1 MIDIKKV
8 MSELTLEEKAG
19 LCSGQTFWLTKAI
32 ERLGVPSVMMT
43 DGPHGLRKEVQKSGG
58 TNIMKGSEPSTCF
71 PTAVTTASSW
81 DRQLLFGVGKAI
93 GEEAI
98 DQGVSTV
105 LGPGTNI
112 KRSPLCGR
120 NFEYFSEDPYLAGEM
135 ATAFIKGTKSVKVGN
150 SLKHYAANNQEYLRM
165 SIDAKVDERTLRE
178 IYLPA
183 FETAVKEAQPQ
194 QVMCSYN
201 MLNGEFVSDSK
212 RMLNDILREEWGFE
226 GIVVSDW
233 GATNDRVLGIKG
245 GLDLEMPG
253 NKGMNDRQIVKAVNE
268 GRLSMEELDVVVER
282 MLRYISECAEQ
293 KAANEGK
300 KADYAAHHQVA
311 RTAAAESAVLLK
323 NDDNLLPLEKTAKVA
338 LIGKLAEVVR
348 YQGSGSSHIVPT
360 RLDSVLSAM
369 DEAGVKYVYEPG
381 YTLKKDG
388 FNQKLLDKALE
399 AAKLADKVV
408 CVIGLTDI
416 YESEGFDRTHME
428 LPLGHNK
435 LAMELLKIRPDT
447 VFVLEGGSPVTL
459 PWFDDAKA
467 VLNMYLGGQAVGS
480 AIVDLV
486 FGDKNPCGK
495 LAETYPYQNE
505 SCSAAKLF
513 PMGPQYVE
521 YRESIF
527 VGYRWYDS
535 AKIDVRFPFGY
546 GLSYTTFEYSDLK
559 LDKSDVTDS
568 DTLTVSFKVTN
579 TGKTDGKEICQ
590 VYVRDPECSVFK
602 AEKELKGFEKVFV
615 KAGETVDVSVT
626 LNKRSFSFY
635 NTETKDWYAEAGKY
649 EILVGA
655 SSRDIRLKG
664 EVNLTSEAQ
673 PVPDY
678 KSFAPCYFSVEGIKD
693 WPKDQFEAL
702 YGEKIPENHQ
712 QQRGEFTPNS
722 SMSDVKSVPL
732 GKFLHNLLTFGGK
745 LVAGSAANSEMIVQ
759 SIKTMPLRAFSG
771 FSGGILSPMTVDGL
785 VAMLNKEKG
794 GFRKFVAGFKKKNR

>member
-8 MSELTLEEKAG
+8 LSELTLEEKAG
-19 LCSGQTFWLTKAI
+19 LCSGKTFWLTKAV

-43 DGPHGLRKEVQKSGG
+43 DGPHGLRKEIQKSSG
-58 TNIMKGSEPSTCF
+58 TNIMKGSQPSTCF
-71 PTAVTTASSW
+71 PTAVTTASGW
-81 DRQLLFGVGKAI
+81 DRQLVAGVGKAI

-120 NFEYFSEDPYLAGEM
+120 NFEYFSEDPFLAGEM
-135 ATAFIKGTKSVKVGN
+135 ATAYVNGLQSTGVGC
-150 SLKHYAANNQEYLRM
+150 SLKHYAGNNQEYLRM
-165 SIDAKVDERTLRE
+165 SIDAKIDERTLRE

-183 FETAVKEAQPQ
+183 FENTVKRAQPQ

-201 MLNGEFVSDSK
+201 MLNGEFVSDSR
-212 RMLNDILREEWGFE
+212 RMLTEILREEWGFK

-233 GATNDRVLGIKG
+233 GATDDRVLGLKG

-253 NKGMNDRQIVKAVNE
+253 NKGMNDRRIVKAVNE
-268 GRLSMEELDVVVER
+268 GTLTMEELDVVVER
-282 MLRYISECAEQ
+282 MLRYISECADR
-293 KAANEGK
+293 KAENAGK
-300 KADYAAHHQVA
+300 KADYEAHHEFA
-311 RTAAAESAVLLK
+311 RKVAAESSVLLK
-323 NDDNLLPLEKTAKVA
+323 NDDSLLPLSKTDKITV
-338 LIGKLAEVVR
+338 IGKLAEVVR

-360 RLDSVLSAM
+360 YLNSVL
-369 DEAGVKYVYEPG
+369 DVLTKEGVNFTYSEG
-381 YTLKKDG
+381 YSLKKDG
-388 FNQKLLDKALE
+388 FSQKLLDKALE
-399 AAKLADKVV
+399 SAKTADKVV
-408 CVIGLTDI
+408 CFIGLTDI

-447 VFVLEGGSPVTL
+447 IFVLQGGSPVVL

-467 VLNMYLGGQAVGS
+467 VLNTYLGGQAV
-480 AIVDLV
+480 AEATVDLLLGKV
-486 FGDKNPCGK
+486 NPSGK
-495 LAETYPYQNE
+495 LAETYPYANE

-521 YRESIF
+521 YRESIY

-535 AKIDVRFPFGY
+535 AKLDVRFPFGY

-559 LDKSDVTDS
+559 LDKQTVSDS
-568 DTLTVSFKVTN
+568 DTLTVTFNVTN
-579 TGKTDGKEICQ
+579 TGKVDGKEVVQ

-602 AEKELKGFEKVFV
+602 AEKELKGFDKVFV
-615 KAGETVDVSVT
+615 KAGETVSVSIN
-626 LNKRSFSFY
+626 LDKRSFSFY
-635 NTETKDWYAEAGKY
+635 NTETNDWYAEAGKY

-655 SSRDIRLKG
+655 SSRDIRLSG
-664 EVNLTSEAQ
+664 EVTLTSEKQ
-673 PVPDY
+673 PVRDY
-678 KSFAPCYFSVEGIKD
+678 KAIAPVYFDVQNVKD

-702 YGEKIPENHQ
+702 YGQAIPENHQ

-732 GKFLHNLLTFGGK
+732 GKFLYNVLSGGGK
-745 LVAGSAANSEMIVQ
+745 LVAGSAANSAMIVE

-771 FSGGILSPMTVDGL
+771 YSGGILSPMTVDGL
-785 VAMLNKEKG
+785 VMMLNKEKG
-794 GFRKFVAGFKKKNR
+794 GFRKFCAGFKKKNK